1 MIFPV
6 AYAQIDWHDFV
17 VVETVDYQP
26 FEIGNFPPPTTPEEV
41 GARILIQE
49 RLEEGEDIEMQLES
63 DEDDGPAGDEG
74 LSAMEDRTG
83 RKGESRDDNRLQDMD
98 EESSG
103 DEGEEPSSVSQPL
116 IQPPLPPMPDKV
128 IVKKYDPKQGKIVF

>member
-1 MIFPV
+1 M
-6 AYAQIDWHDFV
+6 

-63 DEDDGPAGDEG
+63 DEE
-74 LSAMEDRTG
+74 
-83 RKGESRDDNRLQDMD
+83 
-98 EESSG
+98 
-103 DEGEEPSSVSQPL
+103 EGEREVRAR
-116 IQPPLPPMPDKV
+116 DCN
-128 IVKKYDPKQGKIVF
+128 KQLQITKFNFYRTPG